1 MGFLSKLFGKKN
13 VQSAPKTQPQ
23 PKAQPAPQAKPQPAP
38 QPKPQPAP
46 QPAGPTFY
54 VFGLQGPAFSAG
66 AAQAGDIMPEKA
78 KTLKDDYAP
87 AAGMELKLIRPA
99 QWGGRVKVNT
109 PMNGLI
115 QTSINIDDHL
125 PAIRSYLQ
133 KNGVKAE
140 AIEKAI
146 AAAQENQ
153 LILSNPFSGV
163 TVIGIPV
170 E

>member
-1 MGFLSKLFGKKN
+1 MGFLSKLFGKKD
-13 VQSAPKTQPQ
+13 S
-23 PKAQPAPQAKPQPAP
+23 QPAPGNRLQANNQPLR
-38 QPKPQPAP
+38 
-46 QPAGPTFY
+46 PTFF

-78 KTLKDDYAP
+78 QTLKDDYAP
-87 AAGMELKLIRPA
+87 AANMELKLIRPA
-99 QWGGRVKVNT
+99 QWGGTVKVNT
-109 PMNGLI
+109 PMAGLV

-140 AIEKAI
+140 AIDKAI
-146 AAAQENQ
+146 AAAQDNQ
-153 LILSNPFSGV
+153 LILTNPFSGV

>member
-1 MGFLSKLFGKKN
+1 MGFLSKLFGKKDSQTASGN
-13 VQSAPKTQPQ
+13 QSQA
-23 PKAQPAPQAKPQPAP
+23 KAQPLK
-38 QPKPQPAP
+38 
-46 QPAGPTFY
+46 PTFY

-78 KTLKDDYAP
+78 QTLKDDYAP
-87 AAGMELKLIRPA
+87 AANMELKLIRPA
-99 QWGGRVKVNT
+99 QWGGTVKVNT
-109 PMNGLI
+109 PMAGLV
-115 QTSINIDDHL
+115 QTSISIDDHL

-140 AIEKAI
+140 AIDKAI
-146 AAAQENQ
+146 TAAQDNQ
-153 LILSNPFSGV
+153 LILTNPFSGV

>member
-1 MGFLSKLFGKKN
+1 MGFLSKLFGKKDSQTVSGN
-13 VQSAPKTQPQ
+13 RPQ
-23 PKAQPAPQAKPQPAP
+23 AKAQPLK
-38 QPKPQPAP
+38 
-46 QPAGPTFY
+46 PTFF

-78 KTLKDDYAP
+78 QTLKDDYGP
-87 AAGMELKLIRPA
+87 AADMELKLIRPA
-99 QWGGRVKVNT
+99 QWGGTVKVNT
-109 PMNGLI
+109 PMAGLV

-140 AIEKAI
+140 AIDKAI
-146 AAAQENQ
+146 AAAQDNQ
-153 LILSNPFSGV
+153 LILTNPFSGV

>member
-1 MGFLSKLFGKKN
+1 MGFLSKLFGKKD
-13 VQSAPKTQPQ
+13 S
-23 PKAQPAPQAKPQPAP
+23 QPAPGNRSQANNQPLR
-38 QPKPQPAP
+38 
-46 QPAGPTFY
+46 PTFF

-78 KTLKDDYAP
+78 QTLKDDYAP
-87 AAGMELKLIRPA
+87 AANMELKLIRPA
-99 QWGGRVKVNT
+99 QWGGTVKVNT
-109 PMNGLI
+109 PMAGLV

-140 AIEKAI
+140 AIDKAI
-146 AAAQENQ
+146 AAAQDNQ
-153 LILSNPFSGV
+153 LILTNPFSGV

>member
-1 MGFLSKLFGKKN
+1 MGFLSKLFGKKD
-13 VQSAPKTQPQ
+13 S
-23 PKAQPAPQAKPQPAP
+23 QPAPGNRPQANNQPLR
-38 QPKPQPAP
+38 
-46 QPAGPTFY
+46 PTFF

-78 KTLKDDYAP
+78 QTLKDDYAS
-87 AAGMELKLIRPA
+87 AANMELKLIRPA
-99 QWGGRVKVNT
+99 QWGGTVKVNT
-109 PMNGLI
+109 PMAGLV

-140 AIEKAI
+140 AIDKAI
-146 AAAQENQ
+146 AAAQDNQ
-153 LILSNPFSGV
+153 LILTNPFSGV

>member
-1 MGFLSKLFGKKN
+1 MGILSKLFGKKN
-13 VQSAPKTQPQ
+13 AQSPAGAGSQTKSQPQ
-23 PKAQPAPQAKPQPAP
+23 P
-38 QPKPQPAP
+38 PK
-46 QPAGPTFY
+46 PTFY

-78 KTLKDDYAP
+78 QTLKDDYAP

-99 QWGGRVKVNT
+99 QWGGQIKVNM

-115 QTSINIDDHL
+115 QTSVGLEDHL

-133 KNGVKAE
+133 RNGVGKDAIDKAFE
-140 AIEKAI
+140 AAKS
-146 AAAQENQ
+146 NQ
-153 LILSNPFSGV
+153 LILTNPFSGV